1 MTALGLSPGRYRCDL
16 GRAAGVARSAGER
29 RRRHQNRYVRRRDRG
44 AGTVHLRGHESRRIV
59 YSVVGDGPGPA
70 HDNASMQVFADGN
83 ESGRLVW
90 IHDVLPDELAP
101 SIEAAVSQGLTVIE
115 ETLAG
120 RR

>member
-1 MTALGLSPGRYRCDL
+1 MSVDGGIRIVTFADGT
-16 GRAAGVARSAGER
+16 VARER
-29 RRRHQNRYVRRRDRG
+29 FVSVD
-44 AGTVHLRGHESRRIV
+44 HESRRIV

-83 ESGRLVW
+83 ESCRLVW

-101 SIEAAVSQGLTVIE
+101 TIEAAMAQGLAVIE
-115 ETLAG
+115 KTLAG

>member
-1 MTALGLSPGRYRCDL
+1 
-16 GRAAGVARSAGER
+16 
-29 RRRHQNRYVRRRDRG
+29 
-44 AGTVHLRGHESRRIV
+44 
-59 YSVVGDGPGPA
+59 
-70 HDNASMQVFADGN
+70 MQVFADGN

-101 SIEAAVSQGLTVIE
+101 SIEAAMSQGLTVIE